1 MKLMSFVSATI
12 AASISLVGAVHAEST
27 AVGSCSDVRWKP
39 DILAKYP
46 DITKSCVGVVER
58 DGKRYVKL
66 SGKVTEK
73 TSDSVKVLLDH
84 TKTHMLW
91 EPMTGDMV
99 SIEGKDVPAMSV
111 MKDQK
116 LRFYLPESQV
126 ATK

>member
-1 MKLMSFVSATI
+1 MKKMSFAWAMI
-12 AASISLVGAVHAEST
+12 AASIALAGSVQAEST
-27 AVGSCSDVRWKP
+27 EVGSCSNVRWRP
-39 DILAKYP
+39 DILARYP
-46 DITKSCVGVVER
+46 DIPKSCVGVVER

-73 TSDSVKVLLDH
+73 TSDSVRVLLDH

-91 EPMTGDMV
+91 LPMTGDMV
-99 SIEGKDVPAMSV
+99 SVEGKDVPAMSV

-116 LRFYLPESQV
+116 LRFYLPEGQV